1 MKKRI
6 ASPFHQ
12 LVVDRF
18 GFYEARH
25 LHQQMG
31 LPSHPITRAYNSPE
45 KTPHKVLIA
54 FCQILDMHA
63 HELIRDYQV
72 GTARISDVE
81 KAYHQRQYKILEKYS

>member
-6 ASPFHQ
+6 VSPFHQ

-31 LPSHPITRAYNSPE
+31 LPSHPITRAYNTPE
-45 KTPHKVLIA
+45 KTPHKVLIG
-54 FCQILDMHA
+54 ILPNTGYA
-63 HELIRDYQV
+63 R
-72 GTARISDVE
+72 ARID
-81 KAYHQRQYKILEKYS
+81 QRLSGGSCACF